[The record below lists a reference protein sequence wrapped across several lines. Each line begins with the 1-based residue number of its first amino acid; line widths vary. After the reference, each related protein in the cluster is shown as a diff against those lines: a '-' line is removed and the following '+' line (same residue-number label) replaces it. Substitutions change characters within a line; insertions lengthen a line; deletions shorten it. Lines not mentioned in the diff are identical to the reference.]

1 MKHTILP
8 CLLAL
13 ALLSG
18 CASTQNQEPETI
30 TIEQPVERTAVTL
43 FTDDTSGYFGSI
55 AARLHERDDS
65 LAPTVTIAGTN
76 AADELRT
83 LLLSGQAPNVVW
95 LSPEN
100 DRGIYR
106 ALKEDDAL
114 FNLNPLV
121 DEEARMLSSLYT
133 GDSVLP
139 FYEGFLSSPDA
150 VQDGKVVGLPMTYEA
165 AGLLVLEEN
174 FSKVPAKFSALL
186 ALGQENGP
194 AVFGYPQDFPAF
206 LEPFALPF
214 FSVSGE
220 TLRLSAADWTA
231 EDLAGGDAPGALRQ
245 AAERLSG
252 LTPYLFTAE
261 PQAGLEQTLTA
272 FAKGELWFL
281 PGDAAIAAVLQE
293 EYEVKAPRLAAVP
306 TEEEP
311 YLFARPTSFLYLPAA
326 APHPDAGL
334 RLALLA
340 LSEEYFAEM
349 AGSLGFLPP
358 LEGSAAHLQG
368 YAGEAAALFQNGVT
382 AYCGSFAEG
391 EEDSELF
398 ERFYLSLSELLQ
410 GEITADA
417 WADGMQEALFE
428 EDGQEEEGEQEK
440 ADEDSSSAA

>member
-1 MKHTILP
+1 MKQTFLP

-13 ALLSG
+13 ALLAG
-18 CASTQNQEPETI
+18 CASTRNQEPETV
-30 TIEQPVERTAVTL
+30 TIEQPVERIAVTL
-43 FTDDTSGYFGSI
+43 FTDDPSGYFASA
-55 AARLHERDDS
+55 AARLRERDDS
-65 LAPTVTIAGTN
+65 LAPTVTTAGTN
-76 AADELRT
+76 AADTLRT
-83 LLLSGQAPNVVW
+83 LLLSGQAPGVVW

-114 FNLNPLV
+114 FALNALV
-121 DEEARMLSSLYT
+121 DEDTRLLSSLYT

-139 FYEGFLSSPDA
+139 FYEGFLLSPEA
-150 VQDGKVVGLPMTYEA
+150 VQGDKVVGLPMTYEA
-165 AGLLVLEEN
+165 AGLLVKEEN

-186 ALGQENGP
+186 ALGKEDGP

-220 TLRLSAADWTA
+220 SLRLCAADWTA
-231 EDLAGGDAPGALRQ
+231 GDLAEGEEPGALRQ
-245 AAERLSG
+245 AAGRLSE
-252 LTPYLFTAE
+252 LTPSLFAAE
-261 PQAGLEQTLTA
+261 PQAGLQEA
-272 FAKGELWFL
+272 FAAFAEGELLFL
-281 PGDAAIAAVLQE
+281 PGDEATAAVLRE
-293 EYEVKAPRLAAVP
+293 EYGAESPRLAAVP

-349 AGSLGFLPP
+349 AECLGFLPP
-358 LEGSAAHLQG
+358 LEGSAAHLEG

-382 AYCGSFAEG
+382 AYCGSFA
-391 EEDSELF
+391 DSEEESALF
-398 ERFYLSLSELLQ
+398 NHFYLSLSELLQ
-410 GEITADA
+410 GKVTAEE
-417 WADGMQEALFE
+417 WADGMQEALFGEGGEGE
-428 EDGQEEEGEQEK
+428 EDS
-440 ADEDSSSAA
+440 ASSAA